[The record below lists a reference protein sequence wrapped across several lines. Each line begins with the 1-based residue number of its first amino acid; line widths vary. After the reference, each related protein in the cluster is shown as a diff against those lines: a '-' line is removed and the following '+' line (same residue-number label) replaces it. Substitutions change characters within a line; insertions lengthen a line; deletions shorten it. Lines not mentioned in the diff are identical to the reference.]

1 MNAENALDAQ
11 PSQEDEEA
19 LPFWMKA
26 LAVVIG
32 IPLLNSIV
40 PGSVVALLTL
50 IGLPEP
56 PQRGKAESQKLARPV
71 QPKTWIDTEMEKL
84 YADQRTYGQ

>member
-1 MNAENALDAQ
+1 MSPEDALDEQ
-11 PSQEDEEA
+11 PSQEDEEV

-40 PGSVVALLTL
+40 PGSVVALLTM

-56 PQRGKAESQKLARPV
+56 PQRGKAESQEVARPI
-71 QPKTWIDTEMEKL
+71 QPKTWMD
-84 YADQRTYGQ
+84 